1 MPFLCSNTVSTHS
14 RAKAAANN
22 RRISPLL
29 SSVSTHSRTKAAA
42 SLQVKTLFKLI
53 GFNTQPHEG
62 GCRGS
67 TCFLRQ
73 PKCFNTQPHE
83 GGCAITPVVSSHA
96 AWFQH
101 TAARRRL
108 PIIIIPCSAMIGF
121 NTQPHEGGCSR
132 HCDRHFG
139 QNGFNTQPHEGGCF
153 LTANFQLFTK
163 SFNTQ
168 PHEGGCQG
176 A

>member
-53 GFNTQPHEG
+53 G
-62 GCRGS
+62 
-67 TCFLRQ
+67 
-73 PKCFNTQPHE
+73 FNTQPHE